1 LTVSNFSD
9 AQFQSQARFF
19 ADTFSAHT
27 RVYKYFFNHIPQV
40 EYIKSQSILGVFHGA
55 EIPYVFQ
62 YAPQLSPAELSL
74 SKTMNAY
81 WRSFATQGY
90 PDETQSWRVYN
101 ASSLSARNSGGASFV
116 IGGESSESILNDARD
131 SSRMAFWLKYDAAAA
146 AAAVST

>member
-1 LTVSNFSD
+1 LSVSNFSD

-19 ADTFSAHT
+19 ADTISAHT

-62 YAPQLSPAELSL
+62 YAPQLSPAELRL

-81 WRSFATQGY
+81 WRSFTAQGY
-90 PDETQSWRVYN
+90 PDETHSWRIYN
-101 ASSLSARNSGGASFV
+101 ASSLSARNIGA
-116 IGGESSESILNDARD
+116 ELSESILNDARD

-146 AAAVST
+146 ATAVST